1 MVTASLGMTYVSFWA
16 YLASLPVE
24 ASDLVAPDLVS
35 VVDPVSDAGADEG
48 FDPFPL
54 AGVVPGFLA

>member
-1 MVTASLGMTYVSFWA
+1 MTFVSFWA

-35 VVDPVSDAGADEG
+35 LADLLSDAGADEEEL
-48 FDPFPL
+48 PFPL
-54 AGVVPGFLA
+54 PEDAPDFLA